1 MIRILLALVGALLLA
16 GTAHAQDML
25 TKRNGDEIAVKVLE
39 VTPTEVRYKRTDN
52 PDGPLFIVL
61 RSEVFM
67 IKYANGTKDVFGLTP
82 TPAAPATASGPPQP
96 AGGRPVVGDDRA
108 PNDHVR
114 LGGPRLGFT
123 VLTGGA
129 ARRADERFGVNPFL
143 TQFGWQFETRLF
155 RLPNGTAGLFEFV
168 PLIGGLE
175 QGKFLPSINA
185 LLGVRGA
192 KGAEIGIGPNVTPVG
207 VGIALAAGTTFRTAS
222 GVNFPVTAAVVPG
235 QGGMR
240 VSLLVGFT
248 TRRP

>member
-1 MIRILLALVGALLLA
+1 MIRHLLVLFGLLLLTSA
-16 GTAHAQDML
+16 AHAQDML

-39 VTPTEVRYKRTDN
+39 VTPTEIRYKRTDN

-67 IKYANGTKDVFGLTP
+67 IKYANGTKDVFNNA
-82 TPAAPATASGPPQP
+82 PAAPTPATASGPPP
-96 AGGRPVVGDDRA
+96 TGRPVVGDDLS

-129 ARRADERFGVNPFL
+129 ARRADTRFGINPFL

-235 QGGMR
+235 QGGVR

>member
-1 MIRILLALVGALLLA
+1 MIRLLLCFAVALLLA

-39 VTPTEVRYKRTDN
+39 VTPTEIRYKRTDN

-67 IKYANGTKDVFGLTP
+67 IKYANGTKDVFNNA
-82 TPAAPATASGPPQP
+82 PAAPAAASGPPP
-96 AGGRPVVGDDRA
+96 PNGKPVVGDDRA
-108 PNDHVR
+108 PYDHVR
-114 LGGPRLGFT
+114 LSGPRLGFT

-129 ARRADERFGVNPFL
+129 ARRADERFGVDPFL

-235 QGGMR
+235 QGGVR
-240 VSLLVGFT
+240 LSLLIGFT